1 MKPNQKMVDRHGV
14 EVALLPMEHW
24 RVTQDVGG
32 SRSHLGAYAIDVGG
46 KIWGGKGREAVYAP
60 FKCKVVYKTTKYN
73 AVVFQSVEPVKQ
85 PFGVS
90 HVFMGLLHDD
100 DISDLCVGKV
110 FEQGDLIYQ
119 EGTAGSRGQTGVY
132 ASHLH
137 LSVARGT
144 YLSGNPFF
152 KNSTGGYDM
161 KFAVDPRT
169 VFFANDTI
177 MLNPGIAPWKL
188 FVELNKPVVGDTVF
202 IKPTATKWAT
212 GQVISPA
219 VKKNGKR
226 PGPYKIVADGDN
238 PPKGKRYPKGAWLL
252 AKVNSW
258 VRKVDVE

>member
-1 MKPNQKMVDRHGV
+1 MPNRKMVDRHGV
-14 EVALLPMEHW
+14 EIALLPMEYW
-24 RVTQDVGG
+24 RVTQDVKDPY
-32 SRSHLGAYAIDVGG
+32 SHAGAYAMDVGG
-46 KIWGGKGREAVYAP
+46 KIRGGKGREAVYAP
-60 FKCKVVYKTTKYN
+60 FKCKVAYKSTKYN
-73 AVVFQSVEPVKQ
+73 AVVFQSVNPVKQ

-119 EGTAGSRGQTGVY
+119 EGTAGSRGQTGAY
-132 ASHLH
+132 TAHLH
-137 LSVARGT
+137 MSVARGT
-144 YLSGNPFF
+144 YVSGNPFF
-152 KNSTGGYDM
+152 KNSKGGYDM

-169 VFFANDTI
+169 VFFANETV
-177 MLNPGIAPWKL
+177 MMNPGIAPWKTY
-188 FVELNKPVVGDTVF
+188 VEPKGFEVGDSVY
-202 IKPTATKWAT
+202 IKASATKWAT
-212 GQVISPA
+212 GQIISTA